1 MRGAHA
7 AGGSYHVV
15 TVLFIRSQDFCC
27 ETCGCSMRSAL
38 LALTPNSN
46 PSAEDHKAKELAQ
59 QINFKVQTLA
69 LDGSRLMHS
78 SASDVTAKKK
88 RKRC

>member
-1 MRGAHA
+1 
-7 AGGSYHVV
+7 
-15 TVLFIRSQDFCC
+15 
-27 ETCGCSMRSAL
+27 MRSAL

-78 SASDVTAKKK
+78 PVSDVTPRRSK
-88 RKRC
+88 RDADGTSYKAVPAAFWPVLSQHVEKAGLLSL